1 VHEAHLFILCYS
13 APGKGGR
20 ARYGM
25 REHFHF
31 CTYFDSKYLARALAL
46 HASLVRHCSSF
57 TLWALC
63 LDEASEN
70 VLSQLALPSLE
81 IIPLVTL
88 EADDPELSGAKAN
101 RSLIEY
107 YFTCTPSLP
116 LHILRRQ
123 PTVDLITYLDADLW
137 FFGDPRVVF
146 AELGQK
152 SVGIIPH
159 RFAEAIRDRE
169 CFGVYNVGWVS
180 FRRDGPG
187 LECLEYWRSRCLAWC
202 SDTAGP
208 QGFAD
213 QKYLDDWPERFKG
226 VSVITQKGAN
236 LAPWNVANYRL
247 AGRGG
252 RVFVD
257 EHPLIFYHFHD
268 LHRIDRWLYESGL
281 AAYEATLSAGLRRRV
296 YRPYLKELRRVSER
310 LAAFGLADPLPPGIR
325 SSHASRPRQSLF
337 GDAVRSVRG
346 RLAPGKRRKRTLLL
360 MAGDLVL

>member
-1 VHEAHLFILCYS
+1 VHEAHLFIVCYS
-13 APGKGGR
+13 APAKGGP
-20 ARYGM
+20 ARDGM

-63 LDEASEN
+63 LDESSEK
-70 VLSQLALPSLE
+70 VLSKLALPSVE
-81 IIPLVTL
+81 TIPLVTL

-123 PTVDLITYLDADLW
+123 PAVDLITYLDADLW

-202 SDTAGP
+202 SDIVGP

-213 QKYLDDWPERFKG
+213 QKYLDDWPQRFQG
-226 VSVITQKGAN
+226 VSVIAQKGAN
-236 LAPWNVANYRL
+236 LAPWNVANYKLASRGKRL
-247 AGRGG
+247 
-252 RVFVD
+252 FVD
-257 EHPLIFYHFHD
+257 EDPLIFFHFHG
-268 LHRIDRWLYESGL
+268 LRRVNRWLYESGFAL
-281 AAYEATLSAGLRRRV
+281 YEAVLSARMRRQI
-296 YRPYLKELRRVSER
+296 YRPYLRELRRISVQLEG
-310 LAAFGLADPLPPGIR
+310 FGLADPLPPGVR
-325 SSHASRPRQSLF
+325 PLLASRPRQSSF
-337 GDAVRSVRG
+337 RSAVRSMRRRVRSW
-346 RLAPGKRRKRTLLL
+346 RSSNLLV
-360 MAGDLVL
+360 AGDLVL